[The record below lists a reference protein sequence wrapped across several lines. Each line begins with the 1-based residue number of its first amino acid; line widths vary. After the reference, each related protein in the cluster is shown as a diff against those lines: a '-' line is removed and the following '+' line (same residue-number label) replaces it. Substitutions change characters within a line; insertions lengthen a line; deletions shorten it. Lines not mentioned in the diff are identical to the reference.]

1 VLLYYLHATVYNGP
15 MPEKKKKPIWH
26 SGTIRKLRRHLAMTQ
41 RELAQELGTRQQTI
55 SEWELGMYIP
65 RGTSVRLLSMI
76 AEEAGYGYQVEPVP
90 KLRHRGEGAEGRP

>member
-1 VLLYYLHATVYNGP
+1 
-15 MPEKKKKPIWH
+15 
-26 SGTIRKLRRHLAMTQ
+26 MTQ

-76 AEEAGYGYQVEPVP
+76 A
-90 KLRHRGEGAEGRP
+90 